1 MIDLDTSI
9 RKECDRREVLWR
21 MPCKFTTC
29 KLSQD
34 AAFTLSI
41 PTASRRLHLS
51 NAMNHYTFWN
61 NPFVMVNRNREKES
75 PEPIWPQ
82 FDWSPCNRV
91 VTVFVAAAAP
101 IDDRIRIRPSRV
113 RSLSGEAKPDF
124 DKVPRASIWTDGER
138 RKVSGM
144 SFETDLLMR
153 TTTDKGT
160 RWESHVMD
168 RRRYWL

>member
-1 MIDLDTSI
+1 MIKMLKTS
-9 RKECDRREVLWR
+9 
-21 MPCKFTTC
+21 
-29 KLSQD
+29 
-34 AAFTLSI
+34 
-41 PTASRRLHLS
+41 
-51 NAMNHYTFWN
+51 
-61 NPFVMVNRNREKES
+61 REKES
-75 PEPIWPQ
+75 TEPRRRE

-153 TTTDKGT
+153 TTTRQRDTVGIPRHGPAAILSLKGKLVQYT
-160 RWESHVMD
+160 
-168 RRRYWL
+168 